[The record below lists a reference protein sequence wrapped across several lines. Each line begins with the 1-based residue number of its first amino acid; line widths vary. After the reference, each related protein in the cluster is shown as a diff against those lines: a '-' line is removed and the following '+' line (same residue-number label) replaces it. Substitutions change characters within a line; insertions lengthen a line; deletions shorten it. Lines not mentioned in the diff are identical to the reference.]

1 MIVGAT
7 KKAPT
12 STKIRLAVE
21 WGKATPRTGCINMPS
36 EKSLLRGN
44 YGGNPLHLT
53 TRKGNEMVPISLQP
67 TQAAGCPRGATGC
80 RSFERAATVGTTSPV
95 CGTLV

>member
-44 YGGNPLHLT
+44 CGGNPLHLT
-53 TRKGNEMVPISLQP
+53 TNNCNGLHS
-67 TQAAGCPRGATGC
+67 ATS
-80 RSFERAATVGTTSPV
+80 RSAVNVVQNLGRERHYSPAQEIK
-95 CGTLV
+95 